1 MANKKIT
8 ELDAATSLAS
18 TDVVPVVDVSADVT
32 KKITTT
38 DLFRTLP
45 DGTAAAP
52 ALAFSSDAANG
63 VYLAGTDTVGISTG
77 GTQRVTVDG
86 SGNVTI
92 SGNLQVD
99 GATTTVQS
107 TTVTI
112 DDKNLELG
120 SVASPSN
127 TTADGGG
134 ITLKGATDKTIKWIN
149 STGYWTFNTGIDVT
163 GEVQCDSL
171 DVDGGADI
179 TGNVVLHN
187 HLDLGD
193 DNHIRLGAGDD
204 LKIYH
209 DGSTSFIRDAGT
221 GVLAI
226 TSNGGHI
233 ALLNGDAT
241 ENLAKFI
248 VDGAAELYYNGAK
261 KIETLSTGASVTGN
275 LGVGTTSP
283 LGTLSV
289 GNHANTAG
297 ELNDIYISGD
307 KVNADGYFS
316 RLLFKNSTQSGGS
329 TASVRGERLGDNFGT
344 ALTFY
349 TQATGSAGDGSER
362 LRIDS
367 SGRVGIGQSS
377 PNALLEVNSGTAGNE
392 VQRIEGNY
400 SGSGSVVLSNWRR
413 AGGAVAGAFK
423 YNDATTSMSFGTTT
437 SHSLMIRTGD
447 SDRLTID
454 SSGLVGIG
462 ESSPTQMLV
471 IRKDSASTSAG
482 QYPVIDLRNDNASGF
497 SQIRFMEGGTE
508 NASIISSN
516 ADNDLRFRNNGANE
530 RMRIDSNGLVGIG
543 TSSPVSIF
551 HVKAAS
557 ETVTSRDGVLF
568 ESSSSLAADTG
579 LPLVFT
585 SHIGNV
591 ANYGVASIAGRKENA
606 TFANG
611 AGYLQFGTG
620 SAGGA
625 ISEKMRIDSSG
636 NVGIGTTNP
645 TQKLSL
651 ENGTFKISGTS
662 TFASNVEIGRVGNDN
677 NLAFATGG
685 TERLRIT
692 STGAW
697 AIEGA
702 SNYGSSGQ
710 VLTSNGNDA
719 PTWQDAASASVGGSS
734 AINMNDSVPV
744 RFGNGQDL
752 EIYHDGSNSYVNH
765 SGTGDLIVRTTAD
778 DKDVILATDNGSGGI
793 TNYVLCDGSQGSVK
807 LNYLGSEKLQT
818 KSDGILVQGEVQS
831 DSLDV
836 NGNADIS
843 GNIVLNGDLDLQDSN
858 SIKLGTGDDFHLIH
872 NGSNT
877 HLENYTGGYLI
888 DQNADDGYIVL
899 RADDGSGG
907 LANYVYCDGNS
918 GVVNLGYYGATKLNT
933 KSDGIDVSGEVQC
946 DSLDVDGDADFG
958 AGKINF
964 DDGGNVL
971 DFADS
976 VAARFGTGNDLRIYH
991 DGSNSFINEA
1001 GTGGLIVKSGD
1012 IYLRNPSDGDMIHAQ
1027 SGGYVKLYHAG
1038 NQKLETTSDGISVTG
1053 EVVAS
1058 GQGQFKGAE
1067 GASAFLYLYA
1077 DEGDDNA
1084 DKFRIEVGDGG
1095 PFKIQNFAS
1104 GGWETNIECNG
1115 NDNVQ
1120 LYYDNVV
1127 KLKTQTNGI
1136 MIGASNSTYN
1146 EVANQ
1151 SNTAKLHISG
1161 GGSGS
1166 GNIEVFGSNH
1176 SANSKEIHMSTN
1188 SSLRLKVTQTGL
1200 LHVGTTTADGS
1211 AHVFAT
1217 SAPNSF
1223 GFVVHNTNSNNS
1235 VATAGL
1241 KIKYSVAP
1249 NDTNSAIQ
1257 FHDSS
1262 ASRFFVR
1269 NNGNVESSSNS
1280 FGPVSSDERLKQDI
1294 VDAGPQWDDIKAVRL
1309 KKFRYKNDPEGDLQ
1323 LGPIAQELETVSPG
1337 LITRRPAD
1345 EDEIADTSNTLVD
1358 GDEVLSFKASVLYMK
1373 AIKALQEAMAR
1384 IEELEAKVAALEA
1397 S

>member
-1 MANKKIT
+1 
-8 ELDAATSLAS
+8 
-18 TDVVPVVDVSADVT
+18 
-32 KKITTT
+32 
-38 DLFRTLP
+38 
-45 DGTAAAP
+45 
-52 ALAFSSDAANG
+52 
-63 VYLAGTDTVGISTG
+63 
-77 GTQRVTVDG
+77 
-86 SGNVTI
+86 
-92 SGNLQVD
+92 
-99 GATTTVQS
+99 
-107 TTVTI
+107 
-112 DDKNLELG
+112 
-120 SVASPSN
+120 
-127 TTADGGG
+127 
-134 ITLKGATDKTIKWIN
+134 
-149 STGYWTFNTGIDVT
+149 
-163 GEVQCDSL
+163 
-171 DVDGGADI
+171 
-179 TGNVVLHN
+179 
-187 HLDLGD
+187 
-193 DNHIRLGAGDD
+193 
-204 LKIYH
+204 
-209 DGSTSFIRDAGT
+209 
-221 GVLAI
+221 
-226 TSNGGHI
+226 
-233 ALLNGDAT
+233 
-241 ENLAKFI
+241 
-248 VDGAAELYYNGAK
+248 
-261 KIETLSTGASVTGN
+261 
-275 LGVGTTSP
+275 
-283 LGTLSV
+283 
-289 GNHANTAG
+289 
-297 ELNDIYISGD
+297 
-307 KVNADGYFS
+307 
-316 RLLFKNSTQSGGS
+316 
-329 TASVRGERLGDNFGT
+329 
-344 ALTFY
+344 
-349 TQATGSAGDGSER
+349 
-362 LRIDS
+362 
-367 SGRVGIGQSS
+367 
-377 PNALLEVNSGTAGNE
+377 
-392 VQRIEGNY
+392 
-400 SGSGSVVLSNWRR
+400 
-413 AGGAVAGAFK
+413 
-423 YNDATTSMSFGTTT
+423 
-437 SHSLMIRTGD
+437 
-447 SDRLTID
+447 
-454 SSGLVGIG
+454 
-462 ESSPTQMLV
+462 
-471 IRKDSASTSAG
+471 
-482 QYPVIDLRNDNASGF
+482 
-497 SQIRFMEGGTE
+497 
-508 NASIISSN
+508 
-516 ADNDLRFRNNGANE
+516 
-530 RMRIDSNGLVGIG
+530 
-543 TSSPVSIF
+543 
-551 HVKAAS
+551 
-557 ETVTSRDGVLF
+557 
-568 ESSSSLAADTG
+568 
-579 LPLVFT
+579 
-585 SHIGNV
+585 
-591 ANYGVASIAGRKENA
+591 
-606 TFANG
+606 
-611 AGYLQFGTG
+611 
-620 SAGGA
+620 
-625 ISEKMRIDSSG
+625 
-636 NVGIGTTNP
+636 
-645 TQKLSL
+645 
-651 ENGTFKISGTS
+651 
-662 TFASNVEIGRVGNDN
+662 
-677 NLAFATGG
+677 
-685 TERLRIT
+685 ERLRIT